1 MSVRLAGQVAI
12 ITGSTSGLG
21 RATALR
27 FASEGADVVVTGRN
41 AERARAVLDD
51 IKAAGGRG
59 EFVAAD
65 LALEESC
72 AQLVA
77 AAVQHFGKLTVLV
90 NNAVSP
96 EAIAKDRKV
105 TELSEASLKELLQ
118 VNLIGPAIL
127 CKHAIPAMITTGG
140 GSIVNVGAV
149 SGARGTPGLTGY
161 SMSKG
166 GLAALTRVVATEY
179 GDQGIRCNT
188 VQAGFIIHR
197 GREPEMTD
205 ERVAELEKKQL
216 TRLAEADDVARAI
229 AFLAS
234 PEADV
239 ITGATIAVDG
249 GSTVFTRK
257 P

>member
-1 MSVRLAGQVAI
+1 MSLRLAGHVAI

-27 FASEGADVVVTGRN
+27 FAAEGADVVVTGRTSDRGQRVV
-41 AERARAVLDD
+41 EE

-65 LALEESC
+65 LAKEDDC
-72 AQLVA
+72 RRLVEQTVA
-77 AAVQHFGKLTVLV
+77 CFGRLSILV

-96 EAIAKDRKV
+96 EAISNDRKV
-105 TELSEASLKELLQ
+105 TELSERALKELLQ
-118 VNLIGPAIL
+118 VNMIGPAML
-127 CKHAIPAMITTGG
+127 CKHAIPMMIHAGG
-140 GSIVNVGAV
+140 GSIVNIGAV

-166 GLAALTRVVATEY
+166 GLAALTRVIATEY
-179 GDQGIRCNT
+179 GSQGIRCNT
-188 VQAGFIIHR
+188 IQAGFIIHR
-197 GREPEMTD
+197 GREPDMSG
-205 ERVAELEKKQL
+205 ERIGELERKQL
-216 TRLAEADDVARAI
+216 TRLAEADDVAHAI

-234 PEADV
+234 DEAEV
-239 ITGATIAVDG
+239 ITGATLAVDG
-249 GSTVFTRK
+249 GSTVLMRK